1 MKIEDVIK
9 WCDEQSQDGKE
20 VAICWEGG
28 GDSGWVY
35 IEVDGGDN
43 TSSEESDWL
52 VERMCSILDYGSWA
66 GEFSASG
73 RAEYNSETKMF
84 EGEDVYTEDTTETL
98 ELKLEDAIVVKIPK
112 RFYFEELEIQIEN
125 ILDGGP
131 VAIVPKV
138 KNGFLSTELITLCES
153 LQDDFSEK
161 ALIALNNNVPIAEW
175 SGWQTEQW
183 DQEGIAEAAKLD
195 DDNYLFR
202 VTSLEY
208 MGYDENITGVC
219 IDLNEYAEQFN
230 DVEL

>member
-28 GDSGWVY
+28 NDSGWVY
-35 IEVDGGDN
+35 IEVDGDN

-52 VERMCSILDYGSWA
+52 VEQMCSILDYGSWA

-112 RFYFEELEIQIEN
+112 KFYFEELEIQIEN

-138 KNGFLSTELITLCES
+138 KNGFLSTELINLCES

-183 DQEGIAEAAKLD
+183 DQEGVAEAAKLD

-208 MGYDENITGVC
+208 VGYDESITGVC
-219 IDLNEYAEQFN
+219 IDLNEYAEQLN
-230 DVEL
+230 DVVL

>member
-28 GDSGWVY
+28 NDSGWVY
-35 IEVDGGDN
+35 IEVDGDN

-52 VERMCSILDYGSWA
+52 VEQMCSILDYGSWA

-112 RFYFEELEIQIEN
+112 KFYFEELEIQIEN

-183 DQEGIAEAAKLD
+183 DQEGVAEAAKLD

-208 MGYDENITGVC
+208 VGYDENITGVC
-219 IDLNEYAEQFN
+219 IDLNEYAEQLN
-230 DVEL
+230 DVVL